1 MSGKE
6 GNCLGGSYDRPEST
20 YKGLKLSGGSGHRKA
35 QECCSDRISDVGNY
49 LHKKASSRISHYE
62 I

>member
-49 LHKKASSRISHYE
+49 LH
-62 I
+62 